1 LGDQVTLIV
10 QWALLETEEDGL
22 ILMRR
27 TKYKALAAD
36 ETVKELV
43 LAKSRVVEEL
53 SRDMA
58 AAVKK
63 NLGKR

>member
-1 LGDQVTLIV
+1 
-10 QWALLETEEDGL
+10 
-22 ILMRR
+22 
-27 TKYKALAAD
+27 LAAD

-58 AAVKK
+58 ETVKK
-63 NLGKR
+63 TLMSEDR